1 MNGMAKE
8 STVVAVVLEIRER
21 TARFITVWNDYLLPL
36 VLINDEGLRTI
47 PLGLAYLKSTYV
59 SNVVL
64 IAASTILSALPS
76 IGIYVVLQRQFIE
89 GIAQGSIK

>member
-1 MNGMAKE
+1 MAYDFYMD
-8 STVVAVVLEIRER
+8 AM
-21 TARFITVWNDYLLPL
+21 LLPVAPSKLTISIDNKNKTL